1 MRMRTSSV
9 HRHFT
14 LAEQAEFARHALG
27 AVKLLMPNVEI
38 ALSEEEALS
47 ELAIHSGWRKPNLR
61 LDCTHVAQRS
71 YALTIATRFLRKLVL
86 GTLPPLQFEQ
96 VPPAVLQMEASSNVV
111 QAKRRRHYDE
121 PAVCEAA
128 AQRQDAPPAPD
139 ENYAERQ
146 VQTVLEQHCPL
157 LHALSQ
163 GISLLVLK
171 RQLAK
176 TPGSK
181 GTPRGIFEA
190 ALRDECAVY
199 ARLVG
204 EEPADVW
211 QRAAKALAAV
221 SGTRGKYKP
230 RTRPNRTWRGKP
242 VGGSLQLH

>member
-14 LAEQAEFARHALG
+14 LTEQAEFARLALDE
-27 AVKLLMPNVEI
+27 VKLLMPNVEVE
-38 ALSEEEALS
+38 LTEEEALS
-47 ELAIHSGWRKPNLR
+47 ELATHSGWRKPNLR

-111 QAKRRRHYDE
+111 QAKRHRHYDE
-121 PAVCEAA
+121 PAVALAA
-128 AQRQDAPPAPD
+128 VQRQDAPPAPD
-139 ENYAERQ
+139 EDYAERQ
-146 VQTVLEQHCPL
+146 VQTALERHCPL

-163 GISLLVLK
+163 GVSLLKLK
-171 RQLAK
+171 RRLAK

-181 GTPRGIFEA
+181 GTPRGVFEA
-190 ALRDECAVY
+190 ALRDECAMY
-199 ARLVG
+199 AQLVG
-204 EEPADVW
+204 EEPTQVW
-211 QRAAKALAAV
+211 QRAASALAVV

-242 VGGSLQLH
+242 IGGSLQLQ

>member
-14 LAEQAEFARHALG
+14 LVEQAEFARHALG
-27 AVKLLMPNVEI
+27 AVKLLMPNVEVE
-38 ALSEEEALS
+38 LTEEEALS
-47 ELAIHSGWRKPNLR
+47 ELVIQSGWRKPTLR
-61 LDCTHVAQRS
+61 LDCAHVAQRS
-71 YALTIATRFLRKLVL
+71 YALTIATRFLRKYVL
-86 GTLPPLQFEQ
+86 STLPPLQFEQ

-111 QAKRRRHYDE
+111 QTKRRRHYDNPE
-121 PAVCEAA
+121 VALAA
-128 AQRQDAPPAPD
+128 AQRHDTPPAPD
-139 ENYAERQ
+139 KDYAERQ
-146 VQTVLEQHCPL
+146 VQTALEQHCPL

-171 RQLAK
+171 RQLAN

-181 GTPRGIFEA
+181 GTPRGVFEA
-190 ALRDECAVY
+190 ALRDECAMY
-199 ARLVG
+199 AQLVG

-211 QRAAKALAAV
+211 QRAAKALAVV

>member
-14 LAEQAEFARHALG
+14 LVEQAEFARHALG
-27 AVKLLMPNVEI
+27 AVKLLMPNVEVE
-38 ALSEEEALS
+38 LTEEEALS

-96 VPPAVLQMEASSNVV
+96 VPPAVLQMDASSTVV
-111 QAKRRRHYDE
+111 EAKRRRHYDKPE
-121 PAVCEAA
+121 AVSAA

-139 ENYAERQ
+139 EDYAERQ
-146 VQTVLEQHCPL
+146 VQTALERHCPL

-199 ARLVG
+199 AQLVG
-204 EEPADVW
+204 EKPADVW
-211 QRAAKALAAV
+211 QRAAKALAVV

-230 RTRPNRTWRGKP
+230 RTQPNRTWRGKP
-242 VGGSLQLH
+242 IGGSLQLH